1 MPELPPEEE
10 KKAEE
15 RPKSPAKPRK
25 DRNQEEEKKEKKQAE
40 RIEQLLEKP
49 LEKEIV
55 FKKLT
60 EAKEKIEKELT
71 KKAVNELK
79 ALKKPPQDVISIF
92 EIVCVLFGKK
102 ESDALK
108 ILADPSFIDQIKNYD
123 KENLDE
129 KIM

>member
-1 MPELPPEEE
+1 MIASFDPSEFGGSMPELPPEEE
-10 KKAEE
+10 KKQLEIVHQLE
-15 RPKSPAKPRK
+15 R
-25 DRNQEEEKKEKKQAE
+25 
-40 RIEQLLEKP
+40 P
-49 LEKEIV
+49 LEKETV
-55 FKKLT
+55 YKKLR
-60 EAKEKIEKELT
+60 EAREKIDKELT

-79 ALKKPPQDVISIF
+79 ALKKPPQDVISIL

-108 ILADPSFIDQIKNYD
+108 ILADPSFIDQVKNYD